1 MKVFTFKQMG
11 GGYDKTHHS
20 YLNAIILL
28 ITKLNSFIQTTFKAY
43 PILKYS
49 KTEDKL
55 SKNQLYQI
63 VKKYFILSSS
73 YLQTNQHCKIYCK
86 QNSSHK
92 AYLVSQLE
100 QIIKITRDGQS
111 KLPFPAVIKSC
122 LFDNNCREAEAF

>member
-1 MKVFTFKQMG
+1 MKVFTFKQIG
-11 GGYDKTHHS
+11 GRYNKTHHS

-63 VKKYFILSSS
+63 IKKYFILSSS

-92 AYLVSQLE
+92 AYLVLE
-100 QIIKITRDGQS
+100 QIIKTTRDSQS